1 MPATDTIDFEREF
14 SELVAELRA
23 IPAGAP
29 AQVRERVRALG
40 EPQVGPGL
48 WGRIAVIPW
57 RRALLVLAPACVL
70 GLLAAAVVHGLVN
83 SGPKAEAVATVHG
96 EAAQGVAG
104 PKRSPVAPSTAGS

>member
-29 AQVRERVRALG
+29 VQVRERVRALG
-40 EPQVGPGL
+40 EPQAGPRV
-48 WGRIAVIPW
+48 WDRIAVIPW
-57 RRALLVLAPACVL
+57 RRSMLVLAPACVL
-70 GLLAAAVVHGLVN
+70 GLLAAALAHGLVN
-83 SGPKAEAVATVHG
+83 SGPKVEAVGTVHG

-104 PKRSPVAPSTAGS
+104 SKRSPLAPPRA